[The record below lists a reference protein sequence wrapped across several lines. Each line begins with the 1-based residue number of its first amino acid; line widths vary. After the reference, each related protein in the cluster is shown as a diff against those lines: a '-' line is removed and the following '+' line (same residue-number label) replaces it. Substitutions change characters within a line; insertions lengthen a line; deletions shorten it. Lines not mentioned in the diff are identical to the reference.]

1 MGQRGRIPGLSRAKT
16 GLSGFTRG
24 AGAAGPP
31 RTGVLTRGTWKRVG
45 TGQRPDVLGPRA
57 PHPSKIA
64 GQGGAHAAGSWA
76 LGGAAGQS
84 LASAA
89 RLFAGPR
96 PLSRAARWGLG
107 NPRAELGAGDHQEVL
122 AAGPKGP
129 GGQGW
134 TAGCLPRGSPG
145 SHPSTTAWDPWTR
158 SEDRVLRRLKAF
170 RGRERARAGI
180 QPSPTPS
187 ISASAP
193 SAPQLLCRNPRGP
206 WAPSCDRRIN

>member
-122 AAGPKGP
+122 AAGPDCYGTVEIEYFK
-129 GGQGW
+129 
-134 TAGCLPRGSPG
+134 S
-145 SHPSTTAWDPWTR
+145 
-158 SEDRVLRRLKAF
+158 RLSWKTWNPAV
-170 RGRERARAGI
+170 I
-180 QPSPTPS
+180 S
-187 ISASAP
+187 IKPNSMNKNKS
-193 SAPQLLCRNPRGP
+193 
-206 WAPSCDRRIN
+206 